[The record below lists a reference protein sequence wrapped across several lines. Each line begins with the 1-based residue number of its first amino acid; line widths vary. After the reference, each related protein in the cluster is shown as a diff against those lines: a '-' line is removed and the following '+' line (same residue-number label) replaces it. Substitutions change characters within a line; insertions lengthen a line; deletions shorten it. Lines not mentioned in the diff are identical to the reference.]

1 MLLAKVRRR
10 PDLDTCFISPS
21 RFFSW
26 DFLFGFLPTTSVS
39 LFRDYLPAP
48 LICKSIFKSALGFS
62 LTRRVFRCP
71 FCSQRSFSPG
81 CEDTSSVVA
90 VVFIKGMNNGIL
102 IVVLGGRRWCGAPK
116 THVQPLRNPNLER
129 FKKYYSRSVRA
140 VFLSFGFVSA
150 QLQATAGMRFRQS
163 LARTQKSSL
172 RTATLFLETL

>member
-1 MLLAKVRRR
+1 MKGGPTYHCPVAGGTWLKANLDTSTTKKTNGIIMLLAKVRRR

-102 IVVLGGRRWCGAPK
+102 IVVSGGRRWLRCAKAPRA
-116 THVQPLRNPNLER
+116 TAPQSQP
-129 FKKYYSRSVRA
+129 RA
-140 VFLSFGFVSA
+140 VQEIL
-150 QLQATAGMRFRQS
+150 
-163 LARTQKSSL
+163 
-172 RTATLFLETL
+172 